1 MLWNDFK
8 KIKHYTVYIN
18 NVIWSLSF
26 QEHRII
32 VNNKNNVDIEGSPIL
47 IYDISIYD
55 TYYKTFLQIIND
67 INDFYFCKKCNSFNI
82 DYCKICKLN
91 SEVDNLPN
99 NITDE
104 CPICYEKI
112 TVRYITICNDIRHK
126 ICQNCNKIDLKK
138 CPICRK
144 DKFSYRNEYNYNE
157 YDDNHENNQEPNE
170 EPNQEPNQENNHEQ
184 LENNYLEQPIIPN
197 IELDI

>member
-32 VNNKNNVDIEGSPIL
+32 VNNKNNIDIDGSPIL
-47 IYDISIYD
+47 IYDISMYE
-55 TYYKTFLQIIND
+55 TYYKTFLQVIND
-67 INDFYFCKKCNSFNI
+67 INNFYFCKKCNSFDI

-91 SEVDNLPN
+91 NEVDNLPN

-144 DKFSYRNEYNYNE
+144 DKFSYRNDYNYNE
-157 YDDNHENNQEPNE
+157 YDDNHENNQEPNQE
-170 EPNQEPNQENNHEQ
+170 NNQDPNQENNHEQ
-184 LENNYLEQPIIPN
+184 LENNYLEQPIIPS

>member
-32 VNNKNNVDIEGSPIL
+32 VNNKNNIDIDGSPIL
-47 IYDISIYD
+47 IYDISIYE
-55 TYYKTFLQIIND
+55 TYYKTFLQVIND
-67 INDFYFCKKCNSFNI
+67 INNFYFCKKCNSFDI

-91 SEVDNLPN
+91 NEVDNLPN

-144 DKFSYRNEYNYNE
+144 DKFSYRNNYNYNE
-157 YDDNHENNQEPNE
+157 YDDNHENNQEN
-170 EPNQEPNQENNHEQ
+170 NQEPNQENNNEQ
-184 LENNYLEQPIIPN
+184 LENNYLEQPIIPS